1 MQLDWTTFVLEILNF
16 LILLWILKRFLY
28 EPVLKAITRRK
39 AAIEQTLE
47 DASKQKT
54 EAQALEQQYRTR
66 LDAWEQEK
74 AKLREQM
81 LGEIRAERE
90 RQLAE
95 LQKTLANEREKNHVL
110 EERRLRDLEHKL
122 RDEVRSDAVR
132 FLSRLMQRL
141 ATPAL
146 ETRMVDVAVEDLK
159 GLPDAQR
166 QQVKDTIAEDG
177 APAKVSTAFPLSAEQ
192 RKEIEQALGKIL
204 GRAVKADY
212 VRDETL
218 LAGLKIQMGPWT
230 LQASLQDE
238 MKFFA
243 QADHDG
249 NAH

>member
-39 AAIEQTLE
+39 AAIEQTLA
-47 DASKQKT
+47 DASNQKT
-54 EAQALEQQYRTR
+54 EAQALEQQFRTR

-81 LGEIRAERE
+81 LAEIRAERE

-95 LQKTLANEREKNHVL
+95 LQKTLANEREKNRVL
-110 EERRLRDLEHKL
+110 EERHLRDRENKL
-122 RDEVRSDAVR
+122 RDEVRSDAAR
-132 FLSRLMQRL
+132 FLARLMQRL

-146 ETRMVDVAVEDLK
+146 ETRMVDVAIEDLK
-159 GLPDAQR
+159 GLPDEQR
-166 QQVKDTIAEDG
+166 QQVNGAVPDDG
-177 APAKVSTAFPLSAEQ
+177 TPAKVSTAFPLPGQQ
-192 RKEIEQALGKIL
+192 RKELEQALGNIL

-212 VRDETL
+212 VRDEAL
-218 LAGLKIQMGPWT
+218 LAGVRIKMGPWI

-238 MKFFA
+238 MKYFA

-249 NAH
+249 NTH

>member
-39 AAIEQTLE
+39 MAIEKTLE
-47 DASKQKT
+47 DANLQKT
-54 EAQALEQQYRTR
+54 EAQGLEQQFRTR

-81 LGEIRAERE
+81 VGELCAERE

-95 LQKTLANEREKNHVL
+95 LQKTLANEREKSRVL
-110 EERRLRDLEHKL
+110 EERRLRDTEHKL
-122 RDEVRSDAVR
+122 RDDVRSDSVR
-132 FLSRLMQRL
+132 FLARLMQRV

-146 ETRMVDVAVEDLK
+146 ETRLIDVAIEDLK
-159 GLPDAQR
+159 GLPDEQR
-166 QQVKDTIAEDG
+166 RRINGATPEDG
-177 APAKVSTAFPLSAEQ
+177 APAKVSTAYPLSAEQ
-192 RKEIEQALGKIL
+192 RKQIEEALSQTA
-204 GRAVKADY
+204 GRVVKADY
-212 VRDETL
+212 IRDENL

-238 MKFFA
+238 LKFFA

-249 NAH
+249 NTD